1 MKKVLKM
8 KDDEISMFDFFSKL
22 TDWDKMDAQ
31 KRNTIA
37 IALTLIMSC
46 VENDKINTDKLG
58 EITAK
63 VHGGKMDF
71 A

>member
-1 MKKVLKM
+1 MKKILKM
-8 KDDEISMFDFFSKL
+8 KDDEISMFDFFAKL
-22 TDWDKMDAQ
+22 TDWDKMNAE

-37 IALTLIMSC
+37 IALTLVMSC
-46 VENDKINTDKLG
+46 VEDNKINTDKLG
-58 EITAK
+58 EITAM